1 MPQRL
6 EPGQIVDGFRLEE
19 RLHQGGMA
27 VLWRV
32 THPGHDRK
40 PIIMKIPIVDYSEG
54 PGAIVGFE
62 VEQMILPRLS
72 GPHVPKFFAA
82 AGFDTQPYIV
92 MERIAGASLLPLI
105 EETLLAPQRV
115 ADIGAKVAAALHDLH
130 RQHVIHHDVK
140 PSNIMFR
147 ESGEAVLIDYGLSRH
162 DQLPDLLQEEFH
174 LPLGTGPYISPEQV
188 AGDRTDPRSD
198 LFALGVMLYFFATGQ
213 RPFGRPAG
221 RRALRRRFWRDP
233 APPRRLNPDV
243 PPWLQE
249 LILRC
254 LEVDPDQR
262 PATAGQLAFD
272 LAHPDQVM
280 LTARAERTA
289 RDDFLTVARRRFRA
303 ARAAPRPIAP
313 RPVSGHLA
321 AAPIIMAAVD
331 LSPEMESLADS
342 LRIIVQRIL
351 AIEPKAR
358 LACVNVLKTPRIGI
372 DFGEDEQ
379 GRNLHVQRLVELK
392 HWAHALKIA
401 PERTTYTVLESP
413 DPAAAL
419 LDYARHAHVDHIVI
433 GARGVSAVRRYLGS
447 VSSQVVAQA
456 PCNVTVV
463 RARPAADWGEDEA
476 GGSAPS
482 SSPDPAGSGPSSP
495 A

>member
-32 THPGHDRK
+32 THPEHDRF
-40 PIIMKIPIVDYSEG
+40 PMIMKVPIVDYGEG

-72 GPHVPKFFAA
+72 GPHVPAFISAESFE
-82 AGFDTQPYIV
+82 TQPYIV
-92 MERIAGASLLPLI
+92 MERIAGASLLPII
-105 EETLLAPQRV
+105 EETPLAPQRV
-115 ADIGAKVAAALHDLH
+115 ADIGAKVAAALHDIH

-147 ESGEAVLIDYGLSRH
+147 DSGEAVLIDYGLSRH

-188 AGDRTDPRSD
+188 MGDRTDPRSD
-198 LFALGVMLYFFATGQ
+198 LFALGVMLCFFATGQ
-213 RPFGRPAG
+213 RPFGKPAG

-233 APPRRLNPDV
+233 APPRQLNSAV

-262 PATAGQLAFD
+262 PATAGQLGFD
-272 LAHPDQVM
+272 LAHPSQVP

-303 ARAAPRPIAP
+303 TRPAPRPLAP

-331 LSPEMESLADS
+331 LAPEMETIADA
-342 LRIIVQRIL
+342 LHTIV
-351 AIEPKAR
+351 
-358 LACVNVLKTPRIGI
+358 
-372 DFGEDEQ
+372 
-379 GRNLHVQRLVELK
+379 
-392 HWAHALKIA
+392 
-401 PERTTYTVLESP
+401 
-413 DPAAAL
+413 
-419 LDYARHAHVDHIVI
+419 
-433 GARGVSAVRRYLGS
+433 RG
-447 VSSQVVAQA
+447 
-456 PCNVTVV
+456 
-463 RARPAADWGEDEA
+463 
-476 GGSAPS
+476 
-482 SSPDPAGSGPSSP
+482 
-495 A
+495 